1 MWHACCGVA
10 GLQQL
15 AKQVVMKRFLRSTRS
30 MAMGPLL
37 VGRLAILGC
46 VALIASVSA
55 ESICVASDIPSH
67 KLPLLTTARQV
78 HDLTPDQAS
87 LGYPVRLR
95 GVVTFYDAYQE
106 GHRALF
112 IADSTGEVFVAP
124 GFAPLLPLH
133 AGSLVE
139 VTGETDPGGFSPI
152 VSHSSI
158 RILPGSQ
165 PLPTAPEVTVSQ
177 LIAGGKD
184 SYWVAL
190 EGVVRSVEFDG
201 MHVVLTVATPD
212 GTISATTDKEEGANY
227 SALVD
232 SEIVVHGV
240 AAPLVN
246 SRRQLT
252 GVRLLFPG
260 MKTLFV
266 RTPAPADPFLLPT
279 LPLSSLLQYS
289 PHPASSHRIHVRG
302 RVTLSWPKQTVC
314 IVDKTAGLCI
324 QTADSTLLK
333 EGDLIDVVGFL
344 ERKDYLPSMTAATL
358 KRVESGGSV
367 APIEISAANAFDIG
381 NHHPGAVSQA
391 AHTDIS
397 QANSL
402 ATDRNGELVRIEGRL
417 VAKNRGLNGSTL
429 LLSSDGIVF
438 PAVLPADA
446 VKDAKQ
452 QNSWWIDGSTVA
464 VTGVFIGK
472 VDERQAVRQ
481 EGIAHIESF
490 QILLRS
496 PEDVHVVSS
505 PSWWN
510 GEHALEVL
518 GLVALTMIA
527 ILGWVGILRRQ
538 VHQQTEIIRRSEARF
553 RHMAE
558 HDGLTGLPVRNVLL
572 ERLEQALDEIKRQAN
587 SLALLMIDVDNFK
600 HINDTMGHAVGDQVL
615 FAIGT
620 RLQESLRST
629 DTVARMGGDEFT
641 VLLTGLNG
649 PEEAQKIASLL
660 VSKISELM
668 MLQGIRVEVSVS
680 VGIATYPASGS
691 DVKTLLRNSDAA
703 LYQAKA
709 RGRNCYQMHSVVTP
723 PSGMEPVFLKAR

>member
-1 MWHACCGVA
+1 MT
-10 GLQQL
+10 
-15 AKQVVMKRFLRSTRS
+15 KYLRGMRS
-30 MAMGPLL
+30 VEVGPLS
-37 VGRLAILGC
+37 VGRWAILAC
-46 VALIASVSA
+46 VALAASVSA
-55 ESICVASDIPSH
+55 ESICLASDSPSTQM
-67 KLPLLTTARQV
+67 PLLTTARQV
-78 HDLTPDQAS
+78 HDLSPNQAS

-112 IADSTGEVFVAP
+112 IADKTGEVFVAP

-152 VSHSSI
+152 VSHSTI

-165 PLPTAPEVTVSQ
+165 PLPTAPEATVSQ
-177 LIAGGKD
+177 LLNGGKD
-184 SYWVAL
+184 SDWVAL
-190 EGVVRSVEFDG
+190 EGIVHSVEFDG
-201 MHVVLTVATPD
+201 MHVVLTVATPG
-212 GTISATTDKEEGANY
+212 GTISATTDKEDGANY

-232 SEIVVHGV
+232 SEIVIHGIN
-240 AAPLVN
+240 APLVN
-246 SRRQLT
+246 ARRQLT

-260 MKTLFV
+260 MRTISV

-302 RVTLSWPKQTVC
+302 RVTLSWPGKTVC
-314 IVDKTAGLCI
+314 IVDETAGLCI
-324 QTADSTLLK
+324 QTADPTELK
-333 EGDLIDVVGFL
+333 EGDLIDVAGFL
-344 ERKDYLPSMTAATL
+344 ERKDYLPSITAATL
-358 KRVESGGSV
+358 KLVESGASV
-367 APIEISAANAFDIG
+367 TPIEISVANALDIG
-381 NHHPGAVSQA
+381 FNHASTVSTA

-397 QANSL
+397 AANSL
-402 ATDRNGELVRIEGRL
+402 ATDWNGELVRIEGKL
-417 VAKNRGLNGSTL
+417 VGKNRGSNSSSL

-438 PAVLPADA
+438 PVELPANA

-452 QNSWWIDGSTVA
+452 QNVSWIDGSTVA

-481 EGIAHIESF
+481 EGIARIESF

-496 PEDVHVVSS
+496 PEDVHVVRT
-505 PSWWN
+505 PSWWSA
-510 GEHALEVL
+510 EHALDVL
-518 GLVALTMIA
+518 GLVVLTMIA
-527 ILGWVGILRRQ
+527 VLGWVGILRRQ
-538 VHQQTEIIRRSEARF
+538 VQLQTEIIRRSEARF

-572 ERLEQALDEIKRQAN
+572 ERLELALDEIKRRAN
-587 SLALLMIDVDNFK
+587 SLALLMVDVDNFK

-615 FAIGT
+615 ITVGT

-649 PEEAQKIASLL
+649 PEEAQKIASHL
-660 VSKISELM
+660 VSKISEPM
-668 MLQGIRVEVSVS
+668 VLQGVRVEVSVS
-680 VGIATYPASGS
+680 VGVATYPESGS
-691 DVKTLLRNSDAA
+691 DVKTLLRNSDSA
-703 LYQAKA
+703 LYHAKA
-709 RGRNCYQMHSVVTP
+709 KGRNCYEMHSADAPLSSLRPAFPQT
-723 PSGMEPVFLKAR
+723 R

>member
-1 MWHACCGVA
+1 
-10 GLQQL
+10 
-15 AKQVVMKRFLRSTRS
+15 MKKHLRGTRS
-30 MAMGPLL
+30 AGVGPLS
-37 VGRLAILGC
+37 VGRLAILAC
-46 VALIASVSA
+46 VALIAPA
-55 ESICVASDIPSH
+55 ESICSDTPS
-67 KLPLLTTARQV
+67 KQLALLTTARQV
-78 HDLTPDQAS
+78 HDLSPDQAS

-106 GHRALF
+106 VHRALF

-152 VSHSSI
+152 VSHSTI
-158 RILPGSQ
+158 RLLPGSQ

-177 LIAGGKD
+177 LLRGGKD
-184 SYWVAL
+184 SDWVAV
-190 EGVVRSVEFDG
+190 EGVVHSVEFDG

-212 GTISATTDKEEGANY
+212 GTISATTDKEDGANY
-227 SALVD
+227 SAMVD
-232 SEIVVHGV
+232 SDIVIQGIN
-240 AAPLVN
+240 APLVN
-246 SRRQLT
+246 ARRQLT

-260 MKTLFV
+260 MKTISI
-266 RTPAPADPFLLPT
+266 RTPAPADPFSLPT

-302 RVTLSWPKQTVC
+302 RVTLSWPGQTVC

-324 QTADSTLLK
+324 QTSDRTELN
-333 EGDLIDVVGFL
+333 EGDLIDVAGFL
-344 ERKDYLPSMTAATL
+344 ERKDYLPIITAATL

-367 APIEISAANAFDIG
+367 TPIQISAANALDGG
-381 NHHPGAVSQA
+381 NNHPSTVSPA

-397 QANSL
+397 AANSL
-402 ATDRNGELVRIEGRL
+402 ATDRNGELVRIEGKL
-417 VAKNRGLNGSTL
+417 VGKNRGLNGSTL

-438 PAVLPADA
+438 PAELPADA
-446 VKDAKQ
+446 VKNAKQ
-452 QNSWWIDGSTVA
+452 QNASWVDGSTVA

-472 VDERQAVRQ
+472 VDERRSVRQ
-481 EGIAHIESF
+481 EGIARIESF

-496 PEDVHVVSS
+496 SKDVHVVST
-505 PSWWN
+505 PSWWSA
-510 GEHALEVL
+510 EHALEVL
-518 GLVALTMIA
+518 GLVVLTMIA
-527 ILGWVGILRRQ
+527 VLGWVGILRRQ

-553 RHMAE
+553 RHIAE

-572 ERLEQALDEIKRQAN
+572 ERLELALDEIKRQAN
-587 SLALLMIDVDNFK
+587 SLALLMVDVDNFK

-615 FAIGT
+615 ITIGA

-629 DTVARMGGDEFT
+629 DTIARMGGDEFT

-649 PEEAQKIASLL
+649 PEEAQRLASKL
-660 VSKISELM
+660 VSKISEPM
-668 MLQGIRVEVSVS
+668 VVQRIRVEVSVS
-680 VGIATYPASGS
+680 VGVATYPESGS

-709 RGRNCYQMHSVVTP
+709 RGRNCYQMHSGSAYL
-723 PSGMEPVFLKAR
+723 SGLRPAFPQTQ

>member
-1 MWHACCGVA
+1 MTESFRG
-10 GLQQL
+10 
-15 AKQVVMKRFLRSTRS
+15 TRS
-30 MAMGPLL
+30 PSAGRLS
-37 VGRLAILGC
+37 VGRAAVLAC
-46 VALIASVSA
+46 VALVGSA
-55 ESICVASDIPSH
+55 FTESICLASNIPPQQ
-67 KLPLLTTARQV
+67 LPLLTTARQV
-78 HDLTPDQAS
+78 HDLSPDQAS

-112 IADSTGEVFVAP
+112 IADSTGEVFIAP
-124 GFAPLLPLH
+124 GLAPLLPLH
-133 AGSLVE
+133 AGSFVE
-139 VTGETDPGGFSPI
+139 VTGNTDPGGFSPI

-165 PLPTAPEVTVSQ
+165 PLPAASAVTLSQ
-177 LIAGGKD
+177 LLRGGKD

-190 EGVVRSVEFDG
+190 EGVVHSVEFDG

-212 GTISATTDKEEGANY
+212 GAISATTDKEEGTNY
-227 SALVD
+227 FALVD
-232 SEIVVHGV
+232 SDIVIRGV

-246 SRRQLT
+246 ARRQLT

-260 MKTLFV
+260 MKTLSV
-266 RTPAPADPFLLPT
+266 KTPAPADPFLLPT

-289 PHPASSHRIHVRG
+289 PNPASSHRIHVRG
-302 RVTLSWPKQTVC
+302 RVTLSWPGQTVC

-324 QTADSTLLK
+324 QTADRTELR

-358 KRVESGGSV
+358 KRVESGQSMT
-367 APIEISAANAFDIG
+367 PIELSAANAFHIG
-381 NHHPGAVSQA
+381 NNNARTDSSA
-391 AHTDIS
+391 AHTDVS
-397 QANSL
+397 EANSFD
-402 ATDRNGELVRIEGRL
+402 TDRNGELVRIQGRL
-417 VAKNRGLNGSTL
+417 VGRNRGLNGSTL
-429 LLSSDGIVF
+429 LLSSDGILFPAVF
-438 PAVLPADA
+438 PADA
-446 VKDAKQ
+446 MKDKKQ
-452 QNSWWIDGSTVA
+452 QNSLWIDGSMVA

-481 EGIAHIESF
+481 EGIARIESF

-496 PEDVHVVSS
+496 PADVHVVST

-518 GLVALTMIA
+518 GLVLLTMIA
-527 ILGWVGILRRQ
+527 VLGWVGILRRQ
-538 VHQQTEIIRRSEARF
+538 VHQQTEIIRKSEARF

-572 ERLEQALDEIKRQAN
+572 ERLEQALDEIKRRAN
-587 SLALLMIDVDNFK
+587 SLALLMVDVDNFK
-600 HINDTMGHAVGDQVL
+600 HINDSMGHAVGDQVL
-615 FAIGT
+615 ITIGA

-641 VLLTGLNG
+641 VLLTGLNH
-649 PEEAQKIASLL
+649 PEEAQKIASQLI
-660 VSKISELM
+660 SKISEPM
-668 MLQGIRVEVSVS
+668 VFQGIQVEVSVS
-680 VGIATYPASGS
+680 IGVATYPASGC

-703 LYQAKA
+703 LYKAKA
-709 RGRNCYQMHSVVTP
+709 RGRNCYQMDSAVARL
-723 PSGMEPVFLKAR
+723 SGVIPVLPQTQ

>member
-1 MWHACCGVA
+1 MTH
-10 GLQQL
+10 
-15 AKQVVMKRFLRSTRS
+15 LRGIRS
-30 MAMGPLL
+30 PGTGPVS
-37 VGRLAILGC
+37 VGRAAILAC
-46 VALIASVSA
+46 VALIGSGFA
-55 ESICVASDIPSH
+55 ESICLASNTRPQQ
-67 KLPLLTTARQV
+67 LPLLTTARQV
-78 HDLTPDQAS
+78 HDLSPDQAS

-112 IADSTGEVFVAP
+112 IADSTGEVFIAP
-124 GFAPLLPLH
+124 GFTPLLPLH
-133 AGSLVE
+133 TGSSVE

-158 RILPGSQ
+158 RILPGSK
-165 PLPTAPEVTVSQ
+165 PLPAAPAVTVSQ
-177 LIAGGKD
+177 LLRGGKD

-190 EGVVRSVEFDG
+190 EGVVQSVEFDG

-212 GTISATTDKEEGANY
+212 GYISATTDREEGANY
-227 SALVD
+227 TALVD
-232 SEIVVHGV
+232 SEIVIHGV

-246 SRRQLT
+246 ARRQLT

-260 MKTLFV
+260 MKTLSV
-266 RTPAPADPFLLPT
+266 RRPAPADPFLLPA

-302 RVTLSWPKQTVC
+302 RVTLSWPGQTVC

-324 QTADSTLLK
+324 QTADPAHLR

-358 KRVESGGSV
+358 KLVESGQSMT
-367 APIEISAANAFDIG
+367 PIEISAASAFNIG
-381 NHHPGAVSQA
+381 NNNARTVSSA
-391 AHTDIS
+391 AHTDVS
-397 QANSL
+397 EANSFD
-402 ATDRNGELVRIEGRL
+402 TDRNGELVRIQGRL
-417 VAKNRGLNGSTL
+417 VGKNRGLNGSTL
-429 LLSSDGIVF
+429 LLSSDGILFPAVF
-438 PAVLPADA
+438 PAEAM
-446 VKDAKQ
+446 KDEKR
-452 QNSWWIDGSTVA
+452 QNSSWIDGSVVA
-464 VTGVFIGK
+464 VTGVFVGK

-481 EGIAHIESF
+481 EGIARVESF

-496 PEDVHVVSS
+496 PSDVHVVST

-518 GLVALTMIA
+518 GLVVLTMFA
-527 ILGWVGILRRQ
+527 VLGWVGILRRQ
-538 VHQQTEIIRRSEARF
+538 VHRQTEIIRKSEARF

-572 ERLEQALDEIKRQAN
+572 ERLEQALDEIKRHTN
-587 SLALLMIDVDNFK
+587 SLALLMVDVDNFK
-600 HINDTMGHAVGDQVL
+600 HINDSMGHAVGDQVL
-615 FAIGT
+615 ITIGA

-641 VLLTGLNG
+641 VLLTGLNNS
-649 PEEAQKIASLL
+649 EEAQKIASQL
-660 VSKISELM
+660 VSKISEPM
-668 MLQGIRVEVSVS
+668 VFHGIRVEVSVS
-680 VGIATYPASGS
+680 VGVATYPASGS

-703 LYQAKA
+703 LYKAKA
-709 RGRNCYQMHSVVTP
+709 RGRNCYQMDSADVD
-723 PSGMEPVFLKAR
+723 PSRLRPAFRAIL

>member
-1 MWHACCGVA
+1 M
-10 GLQQL
+10 
-15 AKQVVMKRFLRSTRS
+15 KQYLRATGS
-30 MAMGPLL
+30 MAVGPLS
-37 VGRLAILGC
+37 VGRWTILAC
-46 VALIASVSA
+46 VALMASVSA
-55 ESICVASDIPSH
+55 ESICLASDIPSRQ
-67 KLPLLTTARQV
+67 LPLLTTARQV

-95 GVVTFYDAYQE
+95 GVVTFYDPYQE

-112 IADSTGEVFVAP
+112 IADSTGDVFVAP
-124 GFAPLLPLH
+124 GFAPVLPIH

-158 RILPGSQ
+158 RVLPGSQ
-165 PLPTAPEVTVSQ
+165 ALPPAAEVTVSQ
-177 LIAGGKD
+177 LLAGGKD

-201 MHVVLTVATPD
+201 MHVVLTMATPD
-212 GTISATTDKEEGANY
+212 GTISATTDKEDGANY

-232 SEIVVHGV
+232 SEVAIQGV

-246 SRRQLT
+246 ARRQLT

-260 MKTLFV
+260 LKTLSV
-266 RTPAPADPFLLPT
+266 RTPAPADPFSLPT
-279 LPLSSLLQYS
+279 LALSSLLQYS
-289 PHPASSHRIHVRG
+289 PHPASAHRIHVRG
-302 RVTLSWPKQTVC
+302 RVTLSWPQQTVC

-324 QTADSTLLK
+324 QTADSTPLK

-358 KRVESGGSV
+358 RRVEGGGPEV
-367 APIEISAANAFDIG
+367 PIEISAANAFAIG
-381 NHHPGAVSQA
+381 NNHASRVSSA
-391 AHTDIS
+391 AHTDVS
-397 QANSL
+397 EANSFD
-402 ATDRNGELVRIEGRL
+402 TDRNGELVRIQGKL
-417 VAKNRGLNGSTL
+417 VGKNRGPNGSTL

-446 VKDAKQ
+446 LKDAKQ
-452 QNSWWIDGSTVA
+452 LSSSWIDGSMVA

-472 VDERQAVRQ
+472 VDERQAIRQ

-496 PEDVHVVSS
+496 PEDVGVVSS

-510 GEHALEVL
+510 SEHALQVL
-518 GLVALTMIA
+518 GLVALTMMA

-558 HDGLTGLPVRNVLL
+558 HDGLTGLPARNVLL
-572 ERLEQALDEIKRQAN
+572 ERLEQALDEIKRKAN
-587 SLALLMIDVDNFK
+587 SLAILMIDVDNFK
-600 HINDTMGHAVGDQVL
+600 HINDTMGHAMGDQVL
-615 FAIGT
+615 CTIGT

-649 PEEAQKIASLL
+649 SEEAQKIASHL
-660 VSKISELM
+660 VAKISEPM
-668 MLQGIRVEVSVS
+668 VLQGIGVEVSVS
-680 VGIATYPASGS
+680 VGIATYPESGS

-709 RGRNCYQMHSVVTP
+709 RGRNCYQMHSVGGHP
-723 PSGMEPVFLKAR
+723 LGMEPAFLKTR

>member
-1 MWHACCGVA
+1 MTQH
-10 GLQQL
+10 
-15 AKQVVMKRFLRSTRS
+15 LRGTTSPVT
-30 MAMGPLL
+30 GPLS
-37 VGRLAILGC
+37 VGRAAILAC
-46 VALIASVSA
+46 VALIGSAFA
-55 ESICVASDIPSH
+55 ESICLASNTPSQQ
-67 KLPLLTTARQV
+67 LPLLTTARQV
-78 HDLTPDQAS
+78 HDLSPDLAS

-112 IADSTGEVFVAP
+112 IADSTGEVFIAP

-133 AGSLVE
+133 AGSSVE

-158 RILPGSQ
+158 RILPGSK
-165 PLPTAPEVTVSQ
+165 PLPAAPVVTVSQ
-177 LIAGGKD
+177 LLRGGKD

-190 EGVVRSVEFDG
+190 EGVVQSVEFDG

-212 GTISATTDKEEGANY
+212 GAISATTDREEGANY

-232 SEIVVHGV
+232 SEIVIHGV

-246 SRRQLT
+246 ARRQLT

-260 MKTLFV
+260 MKTLYV
-266 RTPAPADPFLLPT
+266 RRPAPADPFLLPA

-302 RVTLSWPKQTVC
+302 RVTLSWPGQTVC

-324 QTADSTLLK
+324 QTADPAQLR

-344 ERKDYLPSMTAATL
+344 ERKNYLPSMTAATL
-358 KRVESGGSV
+358 KRVESGQSMT
-367 APIEISAANAFDIG
+367 PIEISAASAFNIG
-381 NHHPGAVSQA
+381 NNNARTVSSA
-391 AHTDIS
+391 AHTDVS
-397 QANSL
+397 EANSFE
-402 ATDRNGELVRIEGRL
+402 TDRNGELVRIQGRL
-417 VAKNRGLNGSTL
+417 VGKNRGLNGSTL
-429 LLSSDGIVF
+429 LLSSDGILFPAVF
-438 PAVLPADA
+438 PAKAM
-446 VKDAKQ
+446 KDEKQ
-452 QNSWWIDGSTVA
+452 QNSSWIDGSMVA
-464 VTGVFIGK
+464 VTGVFVGK

-481 EGIAHIESF
+481 EGIARVESF

-496 PEDVHVVSS
+496 PSDVHVVST

-518 GLVALTMIA
+518 GLVVLTMIA
-527 ILGWVGILRRQ
+527 VLGWVGILRRQ
-538 VHQQTEIIRRSEARF
+538 VHRQTEIIRKSEARF

-572 ERLEQALDEIKRQAN
+572 ERLEHALDEIKRQTN
-587 SLALLMIDVDNFK
+587 SLAVLMVDVDNFK
-600 HINDTMGHAVGDQVL
+600 HINDTLGHAMGDQVL
-615 FAIGT
+615 ITIGN

-641 VLLTGLNG
+641 VLLTGLNHS
-649 PEEAQKIASLL
+649 EEAQKIASQL
-660 VSKISELM
+660 VSKISEPM
-668 MLQGIRVEVSVS
+668 VLQGIPVEVSVS
-680 VGIATYPASGS
+680 VGVATYPASGS

-703 LYQAKA
+703 LYRAKT
-709 RGRNCYQMHSVVTP
+709 RGRNCYQMDSADVD
-723 PSGMEPVFLKAR
+723 PSSLRPAFRAIL

>member
-1 MWHACCGVA
+1 
-10 GLQQL
+10 L
-15 AKQVVMKRFLRSTRS
+15 AFL
-30 MAMGPLL
+30 A
-37 VGRLAILGC
+37 C
-46 VALIASVSA
+46 VALVASVSA
-55 ESICVASDIPSH
+55 ESICLASEIRSGQ
-67 KLPLLTTARQV
+67 LPLLTTARQV
-78 HDLTPDQAS
+78 HDLSPDQAS

-112 IADSTGEVFVAP
+112 IADRTGEVFIAP
-124 GFAPLLPLH
+124 GFSQPLLPLH

-139 VTGETDPGGFSPI
+139 VAGQTDPGGFSPI
-152 VSHSSI
+152 VSHSTI

-165 PLPTAPEVTVSQ
+165 TLPTAPEVTVSQ
-177 LIAGGKD
+177 LLSGGKD
-184 SYWVAL
+184 SDWVAL
-190 EGVVRSVEFDG
+190 EGVVHSVEFDG
-201 MHVVLTVATPD
+201 MHVVLTLATPD
-212 GTISATTDKEEGANY
+212 GTLSATTDKEDGANY

-232 SEIVVHGV
+232 SDIVIQGIN
-240 AAPLVN
+240 APLVN
-246 SRRQLT
+246 ARRQLT

-260 MKTLFV
+260 MNTISV
-266 RTPAPADPFLLPT
+266 RTPAPADPFSLPT

-302 RVTLSWPKQTVC
+302 RVTLSWPGQTVC

-324 QTADSTLLK
+324 QTADRTK
-333 EGDLIDVVGFL
+333 INEGDLIDVAGFL
-344 ERKDYLPSMTAATL
+344 ERNDYLPSISAATV
-358 KRVESGGSV
+358 KRIESGRSLV
-367 APIEISAANAFDIG
+367 PIDISAANAFNMNKNRAG
-381 NHHPGAVSQA
+381 TASPA
-391 AHTDIS
+391 AHTDIAE
-397 QANSL
+397 ANSL
-402 ATDRNGELVRIEGRL
+402 DTDRNGELVRIEGTL
-417 VAKNRGLNGSTL
+417 IGKNRGLNGSTL

-446 VKDAKQ
+446 VKDEKEQ
-452 QNSWWIDGSTVA
+452 SSLWVDGSTVA

-481 EGIAHIESF
+481 EGIAHLESF
-490 QILLRS
+490 KILLRS
-496 PEDVHVVSS
+496 PEDVHVVST

-518 GLVALTMIA
+518 GLVVLAMIA
-527 ILGWVGILRRQ
+527 VLGWAGILRRQ
-538 VHQQTEIIRRSEARF
+538 VHQQTEIIRRSESRF

-587 SLALLMIDVDNFK
+587 SLALLMVDVDNFK

-615 FAIGT
+615 ITIGA

-641 VLLTGLNG
+641 VLLTGLNE
-649 PEEAQKIASLL
+649 PEEAQKIASQL
-660 VSKISELM
+660 VSRISEPM
-668 MLQGIRVEVSVS
+668 VHQGIQVEVSVS
-680 VGIATYPASGS
+680 VGVATYPESGS
-691 DVKTLLRNSDAA
+691 DIKTLLRNSDAA

-709 RGRNCYQMHSVVTP
+709 RGRNCYQMHSANAYL
-723 PSGMEPVFLKAR
+723 SGPRPAFPQSR

>member
-1 MWHACCGVA
+1 V
-10 GLQQL
+10 
-15 AKQVVMKRFLRSTRS
+15 
-30 MAMGPLL
+30 
-37 VGRLAILGC
+37 
-46 VALIASVSA
+46 
-55 ESICVASDIPSH
+55 
-67 KLPLLTTARQV
+67 
-78 HDLTPDQAS
+78 
-87 LGYPVRLR
+87 
-95 GVVTFYDAYQE
+95 
-106 GHRALF
+106 
-112 IADSTGEVFVAP
+112 
-124 GFAPLLPLH
+124 PLLPLH
-133 AGSLVE
+133 AGSFVE

-158 RILPGSQ
+158 RILPGSK
-165 PLPTAPEVTVSQ
+165 PLPTASAVTVSQ
-177 LIAGGKD
+177 LLNGGKD
-184 SYWVAL
+184 SDWVSL
-190 EGVVRSVEFDG
+190 EGVVHSVEFDG

-212 GTISATTDKEEGANY
+212 GTLSATTDKEDGANY
-227 SALVD
+227 FALVD
-232 SEIVVHGV
+232 SEIVIQGV

-260 MKTLFV
+260 IKTISV
-266 RTPAPADPFLLPT
+266 KTPAPADPFSLPT
-279 LPLSSLLQYS
+279 FPLSTLLQYS
-289 PHPASSHRIHVRG
+289 PYPTSSHRIHVRG
-302 RVTLSWPKQTVC
+302 RVTLSWPGQTVC

-324 QTADSTLLK
+324 QTADRTPLK
-333 EGDLIDVVGFL
+333 EGDLTDVAGFL
-344 ERKDYLPSMTAATL
+344 ERKDYLPSITAATL

-367 APIEISAANAFDIG
+367 MPIEISAANAFDIDH
-381 NHHPGAVSQA
+381 NHAGTASPA

-397 QANSL
+397 EANSFD
-402 ATDRNGELVRIEGRL
+402 TDRNGELVRIQGRL
-417 VAKNRGLNGSTL
+417 VGKNRGLNGSTL

-446 VKDAKQ
+446 MKDEKQ
-452 QNSWWIDGSTVA
+452 QNSSWIDGSTVA

-481 EGIAHIESF
+481 EGIAHVESF

-496 PEDVHVVSS
+496 PEDAHVVSS

-518 GLVALTMIA
+518 GLVALTMMA

-572 ERLEQALDEIKRQAN
+572 ERLGLAVDEIKRQAC
-587 SLALLMIDVDNFK
+587 SLALLMVDVDNFK
-600 HINDTMGHAVGDQVL
+600 HINDTMGHAMGDQVL
-615 FAIGT
+615 ITIGA

-641 VLLTGLNG
+641 VLLTGLNS
-649 PEEAQKIASLL
+649 PEEAQKIASHL
-660 VSKISELM
+660 VSKISEPM
-668 MLQGIRVEVSVS
+668 VLQGIRVEVSVS
-680 VGIATYPASGS
+680 VGVATYPEDGS

-709 RGRNCYQMHSVVTP
+709 NGRNCYQIHSANTYL
-723 PSGMEPVFLKAR
+723 SGLRPTFPQTR